1 MNKPAT
7 TSSAPSRRSG
17 IRGRGLFQRQS
28 TLNVIYFID
37 AKKSHTMRIPVR
49 KAYWAMGLGSLLI
62 FWCVVS
68 AGLVIY
74 NQNQKDLANQR
85 VRHLLST
92 IYEFQVEN
100 EGVFEKAYPN
110 TEDDYYYNAV
120 AAAGIKLNEP
130 AEAKPSRAAADEP
143 DLDQEALQ
151 LAAKNLTSLK
161 PEPDAPVN
169 MRVADKATN
178 TPVDA
183 PQKQVPKPA
192 VSDEASRSAATTAEL
207 KSSDKPFDFAIERL
221 RANTTTQ
228 GMEVRFTL
236 RNNNDAGSTEG
247 FVYGIAQYQK
257 DDQGSRYI
265 AAPGSVGVN
274 PDGKALNA
282 KGAYL
287 FRIRFRK
294 EKTFSFSRP
303 LNMPGAFKNVRIY
316 VTDGKGANEKFYDLA
331 VTDKFA
337 KAATPP
343 APAETN
349 IEPKSEVDSASPGPG
364 EDLLPSEPVGH

>member
-7 TSSAPSRRSG
+7 TSSTPSRRTG
-17 IRGRGLFQRQS
+17 LRGRGLFQRQS

-49 KAYWAMGLGSLLI
+49 KAYWAMGLGGLLI
-62 FWCVVS
+62 LWCVVS

-74 NQNQKDLANQR
+74 SQNQRDLANQR

-110 TEDDYYYNAV
+110 TEDDYYHNAV

-130 AEAKPSRAAADEP
+130 VESKPSKAPADEAE
-143 DLDQEALQ
+143 LDREALQ

-169 MRVADKATN
+169 MRAADKAATAAIAPKKQ
-178 TPVDA
+178 TPKA
-183 PQKQVPKPA
+183 A
-192 VSDEASRSAATTAEL
+192 VTDETSRAGATSAESP
-207 KSSDKPFDFAIERL
+207 SSLKPFDFAIDRL
-221 RANTTTQ
+221 RANTTAQ

-257 DDQGSRYI
+257 DNQGSHYI
-265 AAPGSVGVN
+265 AAPGGVGVS

-303 LNMPGAFKNVRIY
+303 HNMPGAFKNVRIY

-331 VTDKFA
+331 LADKFS
-337 KAATPP
+337 KAATPH
-343 APAETN
+343 APAEPKN
-349 IEPKSEVDSASPGPG
+349 EPDATTPGPG